1 MLTILIRKCLH
12 GKKPPEVKSK
22 VSTSFVNSI
31 SDYCNII
38 DLFIVHQVFTLSA
51 FTPPPPLRG
60 RIQEGSSGSQDL
72 PVFLDP
78 QS

>member
-31 SDYCNII
+31 SACCNII
-38 DLFIVHQVFTLSA
+38 DLFIVHQVFTLST
-51 FTPPPPLRG
+51 FKDR
-60 RIQEGSSGSQDL
+60 
-72 PVFLDP
+72 
-78 QS
+78 